1 MASTTTIE
9 RKPIAGAL
17 SGFALGLGLALLLVG
32 RKVIA
37 FGTLPVVVLPIA
49 FLVLGIAWGLFGPPK
64 RAKQV
69 SAAPSPSPTEPPS

>member
-1 MASTTTIE
+1 MTATTTVE

-37 FGTLPVVVLPIA
+37 FGTLPVIILPIA

-64 RAKQV
+64 RAKQA
-69 SAAPSPSPTEPPS
+69 SAAPTEPPA